1 MHAFKLATETHF
13 LGERRRIIS
22 SGAFVAAFANLTIE
36 LLIGF
41 NEDGHSGQQFS
52 ICGSE
57 GGISFNQFPQ

>member
-1 MHAFKLATETHF
+1 MHEFKLAMETHC
-13 LGERRRIIS
+13 LGARRSRIS